1 MDKRYNPIE
10 VEEKWVDIWSKE
22 ILTNKDAKETFSQV
36 IPPIYRTS

>member
-22 ILTNKDAKETFSQV
+22 ILINKDAKETFF
-36 IPPIYRTS
+36 TSHPSSPM